1 MYRGIAKL
9 LSLPF
14 FDEEFRRLV
23 DALSF
28 HTVEKIICVQAQ
40 CGSAFA
46 HKVMNLAPALVRRI
60 PDGSPDLEE
69 LASIA
74 DRFDQ
79 FDLFWHLVS
88 ESKDILL
95 LQEARMLGFSA
106 FGRRE
111 LSGSMKA
118 IRSNPMAKASAFL
131 SNRRPSLPG
140 PIRPR
145 YDPLQGPEVLRDAE
159 LLAKDKWIVRLE
171 RLALEAGPHAKINDN
186 SVEAAVLSSD
196 ESALLRKFALA
207 KGAFRT
213 LAVHVRHFERFR
225 EWVISSNLQ
234 LYPLDLQVLLKYALW
249 LYHRGCGPTVLPSVR
264 AAVSWVAR
272 RLRLVLPQLNDA
284 AFAALED
291 SCISERAK
299 ELKEAVAYPMQL
311 VGFMEL
317 FVMTRYS
324 DFPVPCLVLGWVLCM
339 VYASLRFDD
348 AVHVHTDSLHF
359 QDEILCGLC
368 WQTKVER
375 KRRGTKFAVASV
387 GVLSL
392 EEVLVYAPHARPWL
406 SSFWDLLQ
414 EVAPGSRDFWMYEV
428 NDLHSLGDG
437 PITYQRSLKVLR
449 SLLLLAVSEV
459 VKLEAIKGVDFEKL
473 KVLIEEITWHSAK
486 VTMISASVHAGEDAV
501 IVSIQAHHKG
511 TGLVEKYTRS
521 RTAISLQMIQRVTKQ
536 IREDWRPL
544 RPPPAGST
552 AAPLLDDD
560 FSENEVG
567 EPEAPLY
574 FVRRSTL
581 NVTTKRILSQKI
593 HVTAAGN
600 PSAIAC
606 GLVEIND
613 CEALGSVLP
622 DVELLC
628 KRCKSARPDF
638 VF

>member
-1 MYRGIAKL
+1 MG
-9 LSLPF
+9 
-14 FDEEFRRLV
+14 D
-23 DALSF
+23 
-28 HTVEKIICVQAQ
+28 
-40 CGSAFA
+40 
-46 HKVMNLAPALVRRI
+46 LVR
-60 PDGSPDLEE
+60 
-69 LASIA
+69 
-74 DRFDQ
+74 
-79 FDLFWHLVS
+79 
-88 ESKDILL
+88 
-95 LQEARMLGFSA
+95 
-106 FGRRE
+106 
-111 LSGSMKA
+111 
-118 IRSNPMAKASAFL
+118 
-131 SNRRPSLPG
+131 
-140 PIRPR
+140 
-145 YDPLQGPEVLRDAE
+145 
-159 LLAKDKWIVRLE
+159 
-171 RLALEAGPHAKINDN
+171 
-186 SVEAAVLSSD
+186 
-196 ESALLRKFALA
+196 
-207 KGAFRT
+207 
-213 LAVHVRHFERFR
+213 
-225 EWVISSNLQ
+225 LQ
-234 LYPLDLQVLLKYALW
+234 LYPLDLQVLLKYDLW
-249 LYHRGCGPTVLPSVR
+249 LYDRGCGPTVLPSVR

-272 RLRLVLPQLNDA
+272 RLRLALPPLNDA
-284 AFAALED
+284 ALTALED
-291 SCISERAK
+291 NCSSERAK
-299 ELKEAVAYPMQL
+299 ELWEAIAYPMQL
-311 VGFMEL
+311 VGFMKL
-317 FVMTRYS
+317 FVMTRYN
-324 DFPVPCLVLGWVLCM
+324 DLPVPCLVVGWVLCM
-339 VYASLRFDD
+339 IYASLRFDD

-359 QDEILCGLC
+359 QADVLCGLC
-368 WQTKVER
+368 WQTKVDR
-375 KRRGTKFAVASV
+375 KRRGTKFAVASI

-392 EEVLVYAPHARPWL
+392 EEVLAVAPHARPWL
-406 SSFWDLLQ
+406 TSFWELIQ
-414 EVAPGSRDFWMYEV
+414 EVAPGSRDFWMFEL

-501 IVSIQAHHKG
+501 TVSIQAHHKG

-581 NVTTKRILSQKI
+581 NVTTKRILSQMI

-628 KRCKSARPDF
+628 KPCKSARPDF

>member
-1 MYRGIAKL
+1 
-9 LSLPF
+9 
-14 FDEEFRRLV
+14 
-23 DALSF
+23 
-28 HTVEKIICVQAQ
+28 
-40 CGSAFA
+40 
-46 HKVMNLAPALVRRI
+46 
-60 PDGSPDLEE
+60 
-69 LASIA
+69 
-74 DRFDQ
+74 
-79 FDLFWHLVS
+79 
-88 ESKDILL
+88 
-95 LQEARMLGFSA
+95 
-106 FGRRE
+106 
-111 LSGSMKA
+111 
-118 IRSNPMAKASAFL
+118 MAKASVLL

-186 SVEAAVLSSD
+186 SVEVAVLSSD

-213 LAVHVRHFERFR
+213 LAVHVRHFERFS
-225 EWVISSNLQ
+225 EWVIPCNLQ

-264 AAVSWVAR
+264 AAVSWVAAR
-272 RLRLVLPQLNDA
+272 RLRLVLQLNDA

-291 SCISERAK
+291 GCISERAK

-428 NDLHSLGDG
+428 NDLHLLGDG

-501 IVSIQAHHKG
+501 TVSIQAHHKG
-511 TGLVEKYTRS
+511 TGLVEK
-521 RTAISLQMIQRVTKQ
+521 
-536 IREDWRPL
+536 
-544 RPPPAGST
+544 
-552 AAPLLDDD
+552 
-560 FSENEVG
+560 
-567 EPEAPLY
+567 
-574 FVRRSTL
+574 
-581 NVTTKRILSQKI
+581 
-593 HVTAAGN
+593 
-600 PSAIAC
+600 
-606 GLVEIND
+606 
-613 CEALGSVLP
+613 
-622 DVELLC
+622 
-628 KRCKSARPDF
+628 
-638 VF
+638 

>member
-1 MYRGIAKL
+1 
-9 LSLPF
+9 
-14 FDEEFRRLV
+14 
-23 DALSF
+23 
-28 HTVEKIICVQAQ
+28 
-40 CGSAFA
+40 
-46 HKVMNLAPALVRRI
+46 
-60 PDGSPDLEE
+60 
-69 LASIA
+69 
-74 DRFDQ
+74 
-79 FDLFWHLVS
+79 
-88 ESKDILL
+88 
-95 LQEARMLGFSA
+95 
-106 FGRRE
+106 
-111 LSGSMKA
+111 
-118 IRSNPMAKASAFL
+118 
-131 SNRRPSLPG
+131 
-140 PIRPR
+140 
-145 YDPLQGPEVLRDAE
+145 
-159 LLAKDKWIVRLE
+159 
-171 RLALEAGPHAKINDN
+171 
-186 SVEAAVLSSD
+186 
-196 ESALLRKFALA
+196 
-207 KGAFRT
+207 
-213 LAVHVRHFERFR
+213 
-225 EWVISSNLQ
+225 
-234 LYPLDLQVLLKYALW
+234 
-249 LYHRGCGPTVLPSVR
+249 
-264 AAVSWVAR
+264 
-272 RLRLVLPQLNDA
+272 
-284 AFAALED
+284 
-291 SCISERAK
+291 
-299 ELKEAVAYPMQL
+299 MQL

-348 AVHVHTDSLHF
+348 AVHVRTDSLHF

-392 EEVLVYAPHARPWL
+392 EEVLVDAPHARPWL

-501 IVSIQAHHKG
+501 TVSIQAHHKG

-521 RTAISLQMIQRVTKQ
+521 RTAISLQMIRRVTKQ

-600 PSAIAC
+600 SSAIAC
-606 GLVEIND
+606 ALVKIND